1 MNTINDWQT
10 KAKITN
16 PDRLALWQAVFG
28 GDEVPIVS
36 IVPAVADFPGVG
48 EQRYYSMD
56 LKATKGGQGKQV
68 TPKRPSKPI
77 GCVIC
82 PLRPFGRGLCAACYM
97 RARKRGVLRQYWRGK
112 KTNDE

>member
-56 LKATKGGQGKQV
+56 LKAI
-68 TPKRPSKPI
+68 TPEQ
-77 GCVIC
+77 
-82 PLRPFGRGLCAACYM
+82 
-97 RARKRGVLRQYWRGK
+97 RKRLVLSIADKFSQPVDFVEANLDKMGVPVLACDVIASSTDFRQVAGLVY
-112 KTNDE
+112 